1 MSKQPERTDSQITD
15 LPTLLGVMS
24 KLLLG
29 VPDSLRQRLG
39 QIMDYVRL
47 VRDPRPPRIVMIGRR
62 GSGKSSLL
70 NAIFAHR
77 VAEIGAVRARTG
89 EASWRELGLAAGS
102 WMEILDTRGAQEGSS
117 PAGANPSQSAQE
129 GILAAVESRAPD
141 VILFLCKAKEVDAAI
156 RGDLDFCE
164 SLLRRIAARRGAHP
178 RVAAVVTQADEL
190 DPPYLRLPTDDVEK
204 NDNVREACDTMQR
217 QLRSRPIIADNL
229 DFVMPVVAYARYRD
243 DGTIDPE
250 RDYRWNIDRLID
262 RIQELLPEQAQLEFI
277 RLTGQRRVFAE
288 RMVRTAAAVA
298 AAIGAEP
305 IPFADLPFLTGLQMI
320 MIAAIGY
327 LGGRDLSLGNVREF
341 ATAMGVNLASA
352 FSLRQVARAIVKLTG
367 AGDLISGAVAG
378 AGTWALGQAAIVYFI
393 DGGSIDAAR
402 AVMLARNSVSEL
414 RKAMRLPGD

>member
-1 MSKQPERTDSQITD
+1 
-15 LPTLLGVMS
+15 
-24 KLLLG
+24 
-29 VPDSLRQRLG
+29 
-39 QIMDYVRL
+39 
-47 VRDPRPPRIVMIGRR
+47 
-62 GSGKSSLL
+62 
-70 NAIFAHR
+70 
-77 VAEIGAVRARTG
+77 
-89 EASWRELGLAAGS
+89 
-102 WMEILDTRGAQEGSS
+102 
-117 PAGANPSQSAQE
+117 
-129 GILAAVESRAPD
+129 

-164 SLLRRIAARRGAHP
+164 SLLRRISARRGAHP

-190 DPPYLRLPTDDVEK
+190 DPPYLRLPTDDFEK
-204 NDNVREACDTMQR
+204 NANVRDACDTMER

-250 RDYRWNIDRLID
+250 RDYRWNVDRLID
-262 RIQELLPEQAQLEFI
+262 RVQELLPEQAQLEFI

-288 RMVRTAAAVA
+288 RMVRTAAGVA

-327 LGGRDLSLGNVREF
+327 LGGRDLSLRNVREF

-367 AGDLISGAVAG
+367 AGDLVSGAVAG

-402 AVMLARNSVSEL
+402 AAMLARNSVSEL